1 MRNMAYKLPS
11 IFYVKL
17 IEDGNECILFEAN
30 KRSELE
36 NKLDGLYGECVC
48 VI

>member
-1 MRNMAYKLPS
+1 MAYKLPS
-11 IFYVKL
+11 VFNVQL
-17 IEDGNECILFEAN
+17 IDGGNECILFGAS

-36 NKLDGLYGECVC
+36 SKLNGLYGECAC